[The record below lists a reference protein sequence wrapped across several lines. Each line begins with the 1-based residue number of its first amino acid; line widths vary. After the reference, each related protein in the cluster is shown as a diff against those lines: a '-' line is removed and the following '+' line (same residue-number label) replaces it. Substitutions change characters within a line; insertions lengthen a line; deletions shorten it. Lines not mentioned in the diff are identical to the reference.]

1 MSKNVEVI
9 MPKKDMILGENGT
22 LVPKKKRV
30 CAYCRVS
37 TDDIE
42 QKHSY
47 DTQVEEYTK
56 RITSNPDWE
65 FVKIYADEGISG
77 TDIKKRD
84 SFNQMMEDA
93 RAGKIDLILSKSV
106 SRFGRNTLNT
116 ISAIRELKALKIGV
130 FFENE
135 NVNTLDEASEFM
147 LTIMSSMAQEEAR
160 HISENVRWTM
170 KKKFREG
177 IPMFCHSTFLGY
189 TKDPITKKIIIVE
202 KEAKIIR
209 EIFDLYVNNVGP
221 NEICRIMESRGY
233 LTGRGKTKWNLS
245 YVQSIL
251 KNEKYCGDLLLQ
263 KTVTTDFLSHK
274 RKKNV
279 NDAPMYYVKD
289 NHEPIVSREIWNIA
303 KEIRERRFKTRLGLN
318 QDQSKYLNKYPFS
331 GLLMCAS
338 CGSPFKRRY
347 WNYGYASQHVVMQCS
362 KHIEDSKICSPGA
375 IDLTLLEETTAKMIN
390 ELFED
395 KTEVIQEIESIIK
408 ENLNITDYDTLS
420 LEIKNKKKEIID
432 KMNKIL
438 DLKLSAR
445 TGDEIKLYEDK
456 YDELSKELENLNLQE
471 YNIEKHLTKNSSS
484 RARFS
489 LIKNKLYDDNA
500 PLTGEFLNSIIN
512 KILVIDK
519 EHIIYLIPKSQFLK
533 TEDINLHIKRFL
545 SLTPLFRGEHIR
557 THNNKVYKMN
567 YSVVI
572 M

>member
-189 TKDPITKKIIIVE
+189 TKDPITKKIIIFE

-375 IDLTLLEETTAKMIN
+375 IDLTLLEETTTKMIN

-395 KTEVIQEIESIIK
+395 KTEVIQEIESIII

-500 PLTGEFLNSIIN
+500 PLTGDFLNSIIN